1 MGNARDGIEQ
11 SMNRIAGNRTEP
23 EVASDGPSHYMNRS
37 GTVHTFLA

>member
-23 EVASDGPSHYMNRS
+23 EVTSDGSSRNMARS
-37 GTVHTFLA
+37 GTVHPFLA